1 MKNWWRL
8 AGPVLVMLTCWVSTV
23 WAETLYIS
31 DQLVVS
37 LREQPQNGS
46 ASITYLKTDTGVEV
60 LEEAG
65 EFIKARTKE
74 GKVGYILK
82 KYLTSSTPKTTIIN
96 NLQKERDRLAA
107 KAGELK
113 QQVDT
118 TTSQIDKSQKEL
130 SEQLAEARKEAS
142 ALKDELTKSQAEL
155 KQISQAYEELQ
166 HDAGEVIAIT
176 EERDQLRKSNQEL
189 SATIA
194 TLDEEVVELTKTG
207 VIKWFLAGAGV
218 LFFGWIIGK
227 ASGNR
232 RRSRF

>member
-1 MKNWWRL
+1 M
-8 AGPVLVMLTCWVSTV
+8 
-23 WAETLYIS
+23 
-31 DQLVVS
+31 
-37 LREQPQNGS
+37 
-46 ASITYLKTDTGVEV
+46 
-60 LEEAG
+60 
-65 EFIKARTKE
+65 
-74 GKVGYILK
+74 
-82 KYLTSSTPKTTIIN
+82 
-96 NLQKERDRLAA
+96 
-107 KAGELK
+107 K

-118 TTSQIDKSQKEL
+118 TTSQIDKSQQEL
-130 SEQLAEARKEAS
+130 SEQLAEARKEAT

-155 KQISQAYEELQ
+155 KQISQAYKALQ

-176 EERDQLRKSNQEL
+176 AERDQLRKSNQEL

-194 TLDEEVVELTKTG
+194 TLDEEVMALTKTG